1 MRKSAVLKT
10 SGRTLAAR
18 VLAIRHLPVHLRIA
32 AAVLV
37 LVVICVVLAGWIAP
51 YPPAAQNLVSR
62 LAAPSWSHWLG
73 TDHLGRDTLSRLLDG
88 GRFSLTIAALAT
100 VLTAAI
106 GTAIGV
112 LSARRR
118 GWLDEF
124 FTRTSDVLLAM
135 PEMVVALF
143 LVAALGPGYPS
154 LLLALTV
161 TGWTPFARLARALAY
176 DVSARGFIDAARVLG
191 CPPWFIVMRHIL
203 PHLAGPLLGQATLRF
218 GQFLISVGALS
229 YLGLGVQPPQSDW
242 GSMLAAA
249 QPYAVRAPMTIL
261 APGLVIFAV
270 ALCVTLLGQH
280 VARMSSSRLLLATSV
295 STPPVSHE

>member
-1 MRKSAVLKT
+1 MRKLPPHV
-10 SGRTLAAR
+10 LAAAS
-18 VLAIRHLPVHLRIA
+18 VLGIILL
-32 AAVLV
+32 
-37 LVVICVVLAGWIAP
+37 CVVLAGWIAP
-51 YPPAAQNLVSR
+51 YPPAEQNL
-62 LAAPSWSHWLG
+62 AARMAPPSGAHWLG
-73 TDHLGRDTLSRLLDG
+73 TDHLGRDTLSRLLEG
-88 GRFSLTIAALAT
+88 GGFSLTIAALAT
-100 VLTAAI
+100 VLTAII

-124 FTRTSDVLLAM
+124 FTRTNDVLLAV

-143 LVAALGPGYPS
+143 LVAALGTGYPT

-176 DVSARGFIDAARVLG
+176 DVSARGFIEAARVVG
-191 CPPWFIVMRHIL
+191 CPPSFIVLRHIL

-218 GQFLISVGALS
+218 GQFLINVGALS

-249 QPYAVRAPMTIL
+249 QPYALRAPMTIL
-261 APGLVIFAV
+261 APGLVIFTV
-270 ALCVTLLGQH
+270 ALCVTLIGQH
-280 VARMSSSRLLLATSV
+280 LARMSSSRLMLAASPTLAV
-295 STPPVSHE
+295 THA

>member
-1 MRKSAVLKT
+1 MRNLPLHI
-10 SGRTLAAR
+10 RLAAC
-18 VLAIRHLPVHLRIA
+18 VLAVV
-32 AAVLV
+32 VLSV
-37 LVVICVVLAGWIAP
+37 ALAGWIAP
-51 YPPAAQNLVSR
+51 YPSAEQDLASR
-62 LAAPSWSHWLG
+62 LSTPSGAHWLG

-100 VLTAAI
+100 VLTAVI

-124 FTRTSDVLLAM
+124 FTRTNDILLAM

-143 LVAALGPGYPS
+143 LVAALGAGYPS

-176 DVSARGFIDAARVLG
+176 DVSARGFIEAARVLG
-191 CPPWFIVMRHIL
+191 CSPWFTVRRHIL

-249 QPYAVRAPMTIL
+249 QPYAVRSPMTIL
-261 APGLVIFAV
+261 APGLVIFSV
-270 ALCVTLLGQH
+270 ALYVTLIGQH
-280 VARMSSSRLLLATSV
+280 LARMSSSRLLLASAPAPAPAPEIT
-295 STPPVSHE
+295 HA

>member
-1 MRKSAVLKT
+1 MRKLPPHV
-10 SGRTLAAR
+10 LAAAS
-18 VLAIRHLPVHLRIA
+18 VLAIILLS
-32 AAVLV
+32 
-37 LVVICVVLAGWIAP
+37 VVLAGWITP
-51 YPPAAQNLVSR
+51 YPAAEQNL
-62 LAAPSWSHWLG
+62 AARMAPPSGAHWLG
-73 TDHLGRDTLSRLLDG
+73 TDHLGRDTLSRLLEG
-88 GRFSLTIAALAT
+88 GGFSLTIAALAT
-100 VLTAAI
+100 VLTAII

-124 FTRTSDVLLAM
+124 FTRTNDVLLAV

-143 LVAALGPGYPS
+143 LVAAMGTGYPT

-176 DVSARGFIDAARVLG
+176 DVSARGFIEAARVVG
-191 CPPWFIVMRHIL
+191 CPPSFIVLRHIL

-218 GQFLISVGALS
+218 GQFLINVGALS

-249 QPYAVRAPMTIL
+249 QPYALRAPMTIL
-261 APGLVIFAV
+261 APGLVIFTV
-270 ALCVTLLGQH
+270 ALCVTLIGQH
-280 VARMSSSRLLLATSV
+280 LARMSSSRLMLAASPDLAVT
-295 STPPVSHE
+295 HA

>member
-1 MRKSAVLKT
+1 MRKLPPHV
-10 SGRTLAAR
+10 LAAAS
-18 VLAIRHLPVHLRIA
+18 VLGIILL
-32 AAVLV
+32 
-37 LVVICVVLAGWIAP
+37 CVVLAGWIAP
-51 YPPAAQNLVSR
+51 YPPAEQNL
-62 LAAPSWSHWLG
+62 AARMAPPSEAHWLG
-73 TDHLGRDTLSRLLDG
+73 TDHLGRDTLSRLLEG
-88 GRFSLTIAALAT
+88 GGFSLTIAALAT
-100 VLTAAI
+100 VLTAII

-124 FTRTSDVLLAM
+124 FTRTNDVLLAV

-143 LVAALGPGYPS
+143 LVAALGTGYPT

-176 DVSARGFIDAARVLG
+176 DVSARGFIEAARVVG
-191 CPPWFIVMRHIL
+191 CPPSFIVLRHIL

-218 GQFLISVGALS
+218 GQFLINVGALS

-249 QPYAVRAPMTIL
+249 QPYALRAPMTIL
-261 APGLVIFAV
+261 APGLVIFTV
-270 ALCVTLLGQH
+270 ALCVTLIGQH
-280 VARMSSSRLLLATSV
+280 LARMSSSRLMLAASPTLAV
-295 STPPVSHE
+295 THA